1 MKTALIIVAS
11 VFAVVIIGFFIYRRI
26 LLNRINKILGE
37 TMKIL
42 YCKVFDFSLD
52 STEDKLKN
60 APKGIIH
67 YLDPVKNEMMK
78 KTGFFVKIFKNGKD
92 RKDTFNKEIP

>member
-1 MKTALIIVAS
+1 MKIALIIIAS
-11 VFAVVIIGFFIYRRI
+11 IFGAAIIGFFIYRRI
-26 LLNRINKILGE
+26 VLNRINKILGE
-37 TMKIL
+37 TMKTI
-42 YCKVFDFSLD
+42 YCKVFGFSLD

-67 YLDPVKNEMMK
+67 YLDPVKNENNE